1 MIFMY
6 SILLAALPHGC
17 EIYLITVLISGLV
30 MISLYIIIIIIC
42 VVGMGKKDK
51 IMRRNNK
58 NKLLQ
63 FYIIILRGYQ

>member
-6 SILLAALPHGC
+6 SILLAALPHGS
-17 EIYLITVLISGLV
+17 EIYLITVLISVLISGLV
-30 MISLYIIIIIIC
+30 MISLYIIIIIIIC

-58 NKLLQ
+58 N
-63 FYIIILRGYQ
+63 

>member
-17 EIYLITVLISGLV
+17 EIYLITALISGLV

-63 FYIIILRGYQ
+63 FYINILRGYQ

>member
-1 MIFMY
+1 MIIIVALPIWLFTIFMY
-6 SILLAALPHGC
+6 SILLAALPHGS

-30 MISLYIIIIIIC
+30 MISLYIIIIIIIC

-58 NKLLQ
+58 N
-63 FYIIILRGYQ
+63 

>member
-6 SILLAALPHGC
+6 SILLAALPHGS

-58 NKLLQ
+58 N
-63 FYIIILRGYQ
+63 

>member
-6 SILLAALPHGC
+6 SILLAALPHGS

-30 MISLYIIIIIIC
+30 MISLFIIIIIIIC

-58 NKLLQ
+58 N
-63 FYIIILRGYQ
+63 

>member
-1 MIFMY
+1 MIFIY
-6 SILLAALPHGC
+6 SILLAALPHGS

-30 MISLYIIIIIIC
+30 MISLYIIIIIIIC

-58 NKLLQ
+58 N
-63 FYIIILRGYQ
+63 